1 MSARYDVD
9 RIRGGYP
16 ALTRKL
22 NGEPV
27 VYLDGPAGSQV
38 PGRVADAVC
47 RYLTDRNANCGGA
60 FVTSRESDEGL
71 LEARRAVADLLGE
84 NDPDCVAF
92 GPNMTT
98 LTLSL
103 ARALSRT
110 WSDGDEIVVTRM
122 EHDANF
128 TPWVQAARDAGATV
142 RQVEINRDDCT
153 LDLQDLRAKLGRRTR
168 LVAVGAASNAV
179 GTINPVRRIT
189 EMAHEVGAAVFVD
202 AVHYAPHALIDV
214 TEWDCDFLACSAYKF
229 FGPHVGILWGK
240 PAPMSELPVYKL
252 RPSSNRLPDRW
263 MTGTQNHE
271 GIAGTFE
278 AVEYLADIGRALRP
292 EMRERRPALRA
303 AFASIVD
310 YERALVVELL
320 EALDALEDVRIW
332 GIRDLTRLDERV
344 PTVAITHARHHP
356 DAIARHLAERGVF
369 VWDGNYYALPLTEA
383 LDLEP
388 HGMVRIG
395 LLHYNTSDEIGRL
408 IDGLRSLP

>member
-1 MSARYDVD
+1 
-9 RIRGGYP
+9 
-16 ALTRKL
+16 
-22 NGEPV
+22 
-27 VYLDGPAGSQV
+27 
-38 PGRVADAVC
+38 
-47 RYLTDRNANCGGA
+47 
-60 FVTSRESDEGL
+60 
-71 LEARRAVADLLGE
+71 
-84 NDPDCVAF
+84 
-92 GPNMTT
+92 
-98 LTLSL
+98 
-103 ARALSRT
+103 
-110 WSDGDEIVVTRM
+110 
-122 EHDANF
+122 
-128 TPWVQAARDAGATV
+128 
-142 RQVEINRDDCT
+142 
-153 LDLQDLRAKLGRRTR
+153 
-168 LVAVGAASNAV
+168 
-179 GTINPVRRIT
+179 
-189 EMAHEVGAAVFVD
+189 
-202 AVHYAPHALIDV
+202 V